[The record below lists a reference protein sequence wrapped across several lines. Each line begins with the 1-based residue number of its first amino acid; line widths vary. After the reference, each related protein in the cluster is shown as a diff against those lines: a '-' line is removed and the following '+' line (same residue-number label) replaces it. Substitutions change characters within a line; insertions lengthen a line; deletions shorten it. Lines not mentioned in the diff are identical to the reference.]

1 MLTMKIMKL
10 TMLANATLA
19 TLVLLACT
27 FTANGQPASSKAL
40 EKPGFPLATPKT
52 QSAAA
57 VEIKLARRKVSLVD
71 ANEIFQDASTAK
83 PGEILEES
91 AIYTNKSKI
100 VVTELEATLPI
111 PFGTELMA
119 SSTKP
124 AAALVRASTDGMNFQ
139 TIPLK
144 RKVKLASGIEVE
156 QAVPLNEYRFLRW
169 YPGELAAGKSL
180 TYSARFKIVE
190 DTPQAIKLK

>member
-1 MLTMKIMKL
+1 MLIK
-10 TMLANATLA
+10 ATLA
-19 TLVLLACT
+19 TLVLLAYTC
-27 FTANGQPASSKAL
+27 TANAQPASSKAP
-40 EKPGFPLATPKT
+40 EKPGFSLAAPKT
-52 QSAAA
+52 ESAEA
-57 VEIKLARRKVSLVD
+57 VDIKLVRRKVSLVD

-91 AIYTNKSKI
+91 ATYTNKSKI
-100 VVTELEATLPI
+100 VVSKLEVTLPI
-111 PFGTELMA
+111 PFGTGFMA
-119 SSTKP
+119 DSTKP
-124 AAALVRASTDGMNFQ
+124 AAALVRASTDGINFQ

-144 RKVKLASGIEVE
+144 RKVKLASGVEIE